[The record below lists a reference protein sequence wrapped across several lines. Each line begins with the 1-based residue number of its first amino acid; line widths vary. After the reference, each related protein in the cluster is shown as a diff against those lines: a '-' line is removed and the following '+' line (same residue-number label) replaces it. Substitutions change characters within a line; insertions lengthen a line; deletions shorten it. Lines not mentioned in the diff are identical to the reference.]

1 MPEARAAMAATA
13 VAFHFNAPSKL
24 AYACKLVRKLQRMDM
39 PLVVL
44 GEPEV
49 VAQLDAALWSFGG
62 ESQFLAHCQG
72 GADVAVLQRSPTV
85 LVTQIDSTLPHSRV
99 LLNLSAQMPADFARF
114 ERVIEVVS
122 ADDENDR
129 QQARQRWRAYTAQGY
144 AIERRDLVMKTE
156 D

>member
-1 MPEARAAMAATA
+1 MSTPTA

-24 AYACKLVRKLQRMDM
+24 AYACKLVRKLQRMQM

-44 GEPEV
+44 GEPAT
-49 VAQLDAALWSFGG
+49 VAQLDDALWAFGG

-72 GADVAVLQRSPTV
+72 DADAAVLQRSPTV
-85 LVTQIDSTLPHSRV
+85 LVTQLDSPLPHQRV
-99 LLNLSAQMPADFARF
+99 LLNLSSQMPTHVAAF

-122 ADDENDR
+122 ADDEVDR
-129 QQARQRWRAYTAQGY
+129 QQARQRWRAYTADGY
-144 AIERRDLVMKTE
+144 EIERRDLVMKTE

>member
-1 MPEARAAMAATA
+1 MSPSTA

-24 AYACKLVRKLQRMDM
+24 AYACKLVRKLQRVHM

-44 GEPEV
+44 AEPEM
-49 VAQLDAALWSFGG
+49 AAKLDDALWAFGG

-72 GADVAVLQRSPTV
+72 HADAAVLQRSPTV
-85 LVTQIDSTLPHSRV
+85 LADDLPPALPHTRV
-99 LLNLSAQMPADFARF
+99 LLNLSSQMPPDFARF

-122 ADDENDR
+122 ADDEADR

-144 AIERRDLVMKTE
+144 AIERHDLVMKS
-156 D
+156 DD

>member
-1 MPEARAAMAATA
+1 MSTPTA

-24 AYACKLVRKLQRMDM
+24 AYACKLVRKLQRVHM

-44 GEPEV
+44 AEPDM
-49 VAQLDAALWSFGG
+49 VAKLDDALWDFGG

-72 GADVAVLQRSPTV
+72 GADAAVLQRSPTV
-85 LVTQIDSTLPHSRV
+85 LVTDLDGTLPHSRV
-99 LLNLSAQMPADFARF
+99 LLNLSAHMPSNFARF

-122 ADDENDR
+122 ADDEADR
-129 QQARQRWRAYTAQGY
+129 QQARQRWRAYTADGY
-144 AIERRDLVMKTE
+144 AIERHDLVMKTE

>member
-1 MPEARAAMAATA
+1 MSTRTA

-24 AYACKLVRKLQRMDM
+24 AYACKLVRKLQRVHM

-44 GEPEV
+44 AEQDM
-49 VAQLDAALWSFGG
+49 VAKLDDALWAFGG

-72 GADVAVLQRSPTV
+72 GADAAVLQRSPTV
-85 LVTQIDSTLPHSRV
+85 LVTDLDGTLPHSRV
-99 LLNLSAQMPADFARF
+99 LLNLSAQMPSNFARF

-122 ADDENDR
+122 ADDEADR
-129 QQARQRWRAYTAQGY
+129 QQARQRWRAYAAQGY